1 MGVRSILIDRLR
13 GEMKNRGLTMR
24 ALSLEIGVP
33 YTTLQGWMT
42 GGKFP
47 RPDTY
52 DRITQWLDAKAE

>member
-1 MGVRSILIDRLR
+1 
-13 GEMKNRGLTMR
+13 MKNRGLTMR
-24 ALSLEIGVP
+24 ALSLELGVP

-52 DRITQWLDAKAE
+52 DRITQWLDAEVE